1 MASSAVKP
9 ALAPTESSASIF
21 STAKVRLVLCLLLAA
36 MTVALY
42 NSATHHGFANYDD
55 DRYITTNAH
64 VRAGL
69 SGSTITWAFT
79 SFDEANWHPLTWLS
93 HSLDCELFNLNAVGH
108 HYTSVL
114 FHAANAVLLLL
125 LLVRLTGSTARS
137 LAIAALFAVHPL
149 NVESVAWVAERK
161 SVLAMFFFLLALLAY
176 AWYAR
181 RPSVERYVL
190 VGALFAMGLMSK
202 PMVITLPFVLLLLDY
217 WPLGRMRTSLL
228 SQADLAESAAGAD
241 QSWWRLVA
249 EKLPLFALSAG
260 SAIVTMFAQRAGGAI
275 TFNAAHAPWL
285 RIENA
290 LVCYVI
296 YLLKAVW
303 PSRLAVLYPYPHALP
318 LWKAVA
324 SAVILAAITFLVVR
338 YREHRYLPV
347 GWFWFLG
354 TMVPM
359 VGLVQVGNQAM
370 ADRYAYLPFVGL
382 FVMVVWGVAD
392 VAARFA
398 PEQDTARP
406 EAAALPKKSLSVP
419 LLALTGCVVVALGA
433 ATVMQ
438 LSYWRDDLTL
448 WTHTLAV
455 TQRNFVAENNAGA
468 VLAQQGRT
476 EEAIVHLRAAS
487 EIEPGDPVSQL
498 NLGVYAQQHG
508 DLKQA
513 VMRYEAALQ
522 LATDTRIRASA
533 FANLGQI
540 YFTQRDYTR
549 ARVAFEAAAK
559 LNNPYPIQLGLLAQK
574 TGDWNAA
581 AQFYA
586 YGLSTQPTDVGFLLL
601 EQALR
606 GAGNEKDAVRSHQQ
620 AQLHS
625 NDLGRAQ
632 QTVDDLLRQ

>member
-1 MASSAVKP
+1 
-9 ALAPTESSASIF
+9 
-21 STAKVRLVLCLLLAA
+21 
-36 MTVALY
+36 
-42 NSATHHGFANYDD
+42 
-55 DRYITTNAH
+55 
-64 VRAGL
+64 
-69 SGSTITWAFT
+69 
-79 SFDEANWHPLTWLS
+79 
-93 HSLDCELFNLNAVGH
+93 
-108 HYTSVL
+108 
-114 FHAANAVLLLL
+114 
-125 LLVRLTGSTARS
+125 
-137 LAIAALFAVHPL
+137 
-149 NVESVAWVAERK
+149 
-161 SVLAMFFFLLALLAY
+161 MFFFLLALHAY

-181 RPSVERYVL
+181 RPSIERYVV

-217 WPLGRMRTSLL
+217 WPLRRLGAPVATQNGVERSEPAPQQSL
-228 SQADLAESAAGAD
+228 
-241 QSWWRLVA
+241 WRLVI

-285 RIENA
+285 RVENA
-290 LVCYVI
+290 LVSYVI
-296 YLLKAVW
+296 YLVKAAW
-303 PSRLAVLYPYPHALP
+303 PSRLAVLYPYPPSLP
-318 LWKAVA
+318 VWKAIG
-324 SAVILAAITFLVVR
+324 SGLILAAITLLVIR
-338 YREHRYLPV
+338 YRERRYLPV

-370 ADRYAYLPFVGL
+370 ADRYAYLPFIGL
-382 FVMVVWGVAD
+382 FVIAVWGVAD
-392 VAARFA
+392 VAARVV
-398 PEQDTARP
+398 
-406 EAAALPKKSLSVP
+406 PKTSGESNRGASAG
-419 LLALTGCVVVALGA
+419 LLALTACAVVALSVI
-433 ATVMQ
+433 TVRQ
-438 LSYWRDDLTL
+438 LSYWHDDLTL

-455 TQRNFVAENNAGA
+455 TERNFVAENNAGA

-540 YFTQRDYTR
+540 YFTQRDYAR
-549 ARVAFEAAAK
+549 ARVALESAAK

-574 TGDWNAA
+574 AGDWNSA
-581 AQFYA
+581 AQYYA
-586 YGLSTQPTDVGFLLL
+586 YALSIQPTDVGFLLL

-606 GAGNEKDAVRSHQQ
+606 GAGNEKDAVRSHEQ
-620 AQLHS
+620 AQRHS

>member
-9 ALAPTESSASIF
+9 ALAPKESSASFF

-36 MTVALY
+36 MTVGLY

-55 DRYITTNAH
+55 DRYIQTNAH

-69 SGSTITWAFT
+69 AWSTVTWAFT
-79 SFDEANWHPLTWLS
+79 TFNEANWHPLTWLS
-93 HSLDCELFNLNAVGH
+93 HALDCQLFDLNAVGH
-108 HYTSVL
+108 HYTSLL
-114 FHAANAVLLLL
+114 FHAGNVVLLFLL
-125 LLVRLTGSTARS
+125 FVRLTGSTARG
-137 LAIAALFAVHPL
+137 LAVAALFAVHPL

-161 SVLAMFFFLLALLAY
+161 SVLAMFFFLLALHAY
-176 AWYAR
+176 VWYAR

-217 WPLGRMRTSLL
+217 WPLQRMRAAFL
-228 SQADLAESAAGAD
+228 SHGDATESATGGEQ
-241 QSWWRLVA
+241 QSLWRLCA

-260 SAIVTMFAQRAGGAI
+260 SAVVTMAAQRAGGAI
-275 TFNAAHAPWL
+275 TYNAAHAPWL

-290 LVCYVI
+290 LVCYVM
-296 YLLKAVW
+296 YLVKAVW
-303 PSRLAVLYPYPHALP
+303 PSRLAILYPYPHPHSLP
-318 LWKAVA
+318 VWKVLA
-324 SAVILAAITFLVVR
+324 SGLILATITFLVVR
-338 YREHRYLPV
+338 YRERRYLPV

-370 ADRYAYLPFVGL
+370 ADRYAYLPFIGL
-382 FVMVVWGVAD
+382 FLMVVWGIAD
-392 VAARFA
+392 IAGRFA
-398 PEQDTARP
+398 LAKG
-406 EAAALPKKSLSVP
+406 EAELALSSKGRSAALVAVTS
-419 LLALTGCVVVALGA
+419 CIVVALGA
-433 ATVMQ
+433 VTVTQ

-455 TQRNFVAENNAGA
+455 TQGNFVAENNVGA

-476 EEAIVHLRAAS
+476 EEAVVHLRAAS

-508 DLKQA
+508 DLRQA

-533 FANLGQI
+533 YANLGQI
-540 YFTQRDYTR
+540 YFSQRDYPR
-549 ARVAFEAAAK
+549 ARIALESAAR

-574 TGDWNAA
+574 AGDWNVA
-581 AQFYA
+581 AQYYA
-586 YGLSTQPTDVGFLLL
+586 YALSLQPTDVGFLLL

-606 GAGNEKDAVRSHQQ
+606 GAGNEKDALRSHQQ

>member
-1 MASSAVKP
+1 
-9 ALAPTESSASIF
+9 
-21 STAKVRLVLCLLLAA
+21 
-36 MTVALY
+36 
-42 NSATHHGFANYDD
+42 
-55 DRYITTNAH
+55 
-64 VRAGL
+64 
-69 SGSTITWAFT
+69 
-79 SFDEANWHPLTWLS
+79 
-93 HSLDCELFNLNAVGH
+93 
-108 HYTSVL
+108 
-114 FHAANAVLLLL
+114 
-125 LLVRLTGSTARS
+125 
-137 LAIAALFAVHPL
+137 
-149 NVESVAWVAERK
+149 
-161 SVLAMFFFLLALLAY
+161 
-176 AWYAR
+176 
-181 RPSVERYVL
+181 
-190 VGALFAMGLMSK
+190 
-202 PMVITLPFVLLLLDY
+202 
-217 WPLGRMRTSLL
+217 
-228 SQADLAESAAGAD
+228 
-241 QSWWRLVA
+241 
-249 EKLPLFALSAG
+249 
-260 SAIVTMFAQRAGGAI
+260 
-275 TFNAAHAPWL
+275 
-285 RIENA
+285 
-290 LVCYVI
+290 
-296 YLLKAVW
+296 
-303 PSRLAVLYPYPHALP
+303 
-318 LWKAVA
+318 
-324 SAVILAAITFLVVR
+324 
-338 YREHRYLPV
+338 
-347 GWFWFLG
+347 
-354 TMVPM
+354 MVPM

-406 EAAALPKKSLSVP
+406 EAAALPKKNLSVP
-419 LLALTGCVVVALGA
+419 LLALTVCVVVALGA
-433 ATVMQ
+433 ATVVQ

-487 EIEPGDPVSQL
+487 EIEPGDPLSQL

-540 YFTQRDYTR
+540 YFTQRDYAR
-549 ARVAFEAAAK
+549 ARVAFESAAK

-586 YGLSTQPTDVGFLLL
+586 YALSTQPTDVGFLLL